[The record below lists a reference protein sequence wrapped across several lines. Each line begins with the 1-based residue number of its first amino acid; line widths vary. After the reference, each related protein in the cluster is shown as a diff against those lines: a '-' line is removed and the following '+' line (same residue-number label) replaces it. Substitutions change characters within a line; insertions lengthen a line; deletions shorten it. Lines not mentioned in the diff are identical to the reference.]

1 MAKILVVDDE
11 KNIRKIISDYLKVNN
26 MTVETAVDGE
36 DAIVKLD
43 EESFNL
49 VILDVMMPKMD
60 GWSVLRYIKKN
71 HHLPVLM
78 LTARGEDDDEIF
90 GLELGADDYI
100 TKPFS
105 PKVLVARVKR
115 LLKHYEK
122 KTEKIIDTGRITL
135 DAKAFKVF
143 LDDEILELSSTEF
156 KLLEYLIK
164 NTGVGLT
171 REQLMKN
178 VWGYDY
184 FDEARSVDTYIKRLR
199 KKLKDASDYIV
210 TIRGIGYRFEVPH
223 E

>member
-60 GWSVLRYIKKN
+60 GWSVLRHIKKN

-135 DAKAFKVF
+135 DVKAFKVF
-143 LDDEILELSSTEF
+143 LDDEVLELSSTEF